1 MPERLAHKLLQSV
14 GDTGYPL
21 DGCWML
27 NLLLP
32 QADLADLL
40 GGTRQSVNAE
50 LKALQAAVVV
60 KVGRG
65 AIAILDLPAQR
76 ARCAYL
82 PPVASGPLT
91 AT

>member
-1 MPERLAHKLLQSV
+1 MAHKLLRLL
-14 GDTGYPL
+14 GDIGYQR

-27 NLLLP
+27 DLLLP

-50 LKALQAAVVV
+50 LRALQAAGVL
-60 KVGRG
+60 KVGRR
-65 AIAILDLPAQR
+65 AIAILDLLALR

-82 PPVASGPLT
+82 PPAASGPLV

>member
-1 MPERLAHKLLQSV
+1 MPERLAHKLLQLV
-14 GDTGYPL
+14 GDIGYPR

-27 NLLLP
+27 NLLLR
-32 QADLADLL
+32 QADLAALL

-50 LKALQAAVVV
+50 LRALQAAGVV

-65 AIAILDLPAQR
+65 AIAILDLPALR
-76 ARCAYL
+76 TRCAYL
-82 PPVASGPLT
+82 PPVASGPLV